1 LFTDGSGV
9 WSNVIAGI
17 EFAVNSFMC
26 RKKPAVINISISGP
40 PSRALRDAV
49 VSAVKLGIPV
59 VVAAGNDEIDACG
72 ASPSNIKYN
81 GVFVVGSINEQD
93 EFSQFSNYGECVNIL
108 APGEGVISAYTNPTG
123 YPATNNYGAYMSGT

>member
-1 LFTDGSGV
+1 
-9 WSNVIAGI
+9 
-17 EFAVNSFMC
+17 M
-26 RKKPAVINISISGP
+26 
-40 PSRALRDAV
+40 
-49 VSAVKLGIPV
+49 SAVKLGIPV